1 MFYFTWKKGFYISY
15 LFSRWFLVFSKL
27 FLLKT
32 LLWFGPFASTRPS
45 LTPLFPSCHSR
56 LPSLPLQQTTCP
68 PVSHLPSTCQ
78 SPTAGPIPAT
88 PYKAPFATLGAQGWS
103 CSGAFQGGEKRA
115 ERQFR
120 NLIERSFWGL
130 KLQQFRNPWAEAA
143 AKGRRAEKVCR
154 AERNVPNGCSET
166 VHGRYRKRRFC
177 GWSCNSFAILGAKG
191 WSCSGAFQGGEER
204 RAERQC
210 RNRIERMFWGWGC
223 NSFATLGRS
232 CNSFATFVAQRAE
245 AASERFRAGRSVPNG
260 SFETV

>member
-45 LTPLFPSCHSR
+45 LTPLFPSCHSG

-88 PYKAPFATLGAQGWS
+88 PYKAPFATPGAQGWS

-143 AKGRRAEKVCR
+143 ARVAGQKKFAGQ
-154 AERNVPNGCSET
+154 SET
-166 VHGRYRKRRFC
+166 FRTAVPKPYMEDIEKGGFVAEAATV
-177 GWSCNSFAILGAKG
+177 SQSF
-191 WSCSGAFQGGEER
+191 
-204 RAERQC
+204 
-210 RNRIERMFWGWGC
+210 
-223 NSFATLGRS
+223 
-232 CNSFATFVAQRAE
+232 AQRAE
-245 AASERFRAGRSVPNG
+245 AAAGRFKVGKNVVPNG
-260 SFETV
+260 SVETV